1 MNTDYEK
8 ILTEKI
14 SMGEE
19 GAFRTLFNIYYPKV
33 LAFITCIVK
42 EQSDAED
49 IAQDIFVK
57 IWERRE
63 MLPDHVTS
71 LTGYIYRMSRN
82 AALNKLRRSANLQ
95 YVSELDQHASDY
107 SESASGTEIENEY
120 YAREKALFI
129 RLVVNRMPKQRRLI
143 FEMSRYHGLD
153 NQSIA
158 DILHISKKTVENHLS
173 LALKELREA
182 LAILAMFFFMQ

>member
-82 AALNKLRRSANLQ
+82 AALNKLRRSANMQ

-182 LAILAMFFFMQ
+182 LAIFAMFFFMQ

>member
-173 LALKELREA
+173 LALKELR
-182 LAILAMFFFMQ
+182 AMFFFMQ

>member
-19 GAFRTLFNIYYPKV
+19 GAFRALFNIYYPKV
-33 LAFITCIVK
+33 LTFITCIVK

-95 YVSELDQHASDY
+95 YVSELDQHVSDY

-182 LAILAMFFFMQ
+182 LAIFAMFFFMQ

>member
-19 GAFRTLFNIYYPKV
+19 GAFRALFNISYPKV

>member
-19 GAFRTLFNIYYPKV
+19 GAFRALFNIYYPKV

-42 EQSDAED
+42 EQSGAED

-158 DILHISKKTVENHLS
+158 DTLHISKKTVENHLS

-182 LAILAMFFFMQ
+182 LAIFAMFFFMQ

>member
-19 GAFRTLFNIYYPKV
+19 GAFRALFNIYYPKV

-182 LAILAMFFFMQ
+182 LATFAMFFFMQ

>member
-120 YAREKALFI
+120 YAQEKALFI

-182 LAILAMFFFMQ
+182 LAIFAMFFFMQ

>member
-19 GAFRTLFNIYYPKV
+19 GAFRALFNIYYPKV
-33 LAFITCIVK
+33 LTFITCIVK

>member
-14 SMGEE
+14 SVGEE
-19 GAFRTLFNIYYPKV
+19 SAFRALFNIYYPKV
-33 LAFITCIVK
+33 LAFIACMVK
-42 EQSDAED
+42 EQSEAED

-63 MLPDHVTS
+63 MLPGHVTS

-82 AALNKLRRSANLQ
+82 AALNSLRRSANLQ
-95 YVSELDQHASDY
+95 YVPEVEQHAGSP
-107 SESASGTEIENEY
+107 SGAEIEEEY
-120 YAREKALFI
+120 YAKEKELFI
-129 RLVVNRMPKQRRLI
+129 RLVVSRMPKQRRLI

-182 LAILAMFFFMQ
+182 LAIFAVLFFMQ

>member
-19 GAFRTLFNIYYPKV
+19 GAFRALFNIYYPKV

-107 SESASGTEIENEY
+107 SESASGTDIENEY

-182 LAILAMFFFMQ
+182 LAIFAMFFFMQ

>member
-19 GAFRTLFNIYYPKV
+19 GAFRALFNIYYPKV
-33 LAFITCIVK
+33 LTFITCIVK

-182 LAILAMFFFMQ
+182 LATFAMFFFMQ

>member
-19 GAFRTLFNIYYPKV
+19 GAFRALFNIYYPKV
-33 LAFITCIVK
+33 LTFITCIVK

-182 LAILAMFFFMQ
+182 LAIFAMFFFMQ

>member
-19 GAFRTLFNIYYPKV
+19 GAFRALFNIYYPKV

-182 LAILAMFFFMQ
+182 LAIFAMFFFMQ

>member
-19 GAFRTLFNIYYPKV
+19 GAFRALFNIYYPKV

-173 LALKELREA
+173 LALKELRKA
-182 LAILAMFFFMQ
+182 LAIFAMFFFMQ

>member
-19 GAFRTLFNIYYPKV
+19 GAFRALFNIYYPKV

-82 AALNKLRRSANLQ
+82 AALNKLRRSANMQ

-182 LAILAMFFFMQ
+182 LAIFAMFFFMQ

>member
-19 GAFRTLFNIYYPKV
+19 GAFRALFNIYYPKV

-42 EQSDAED
+42 EQSGAED

-182 LAILAMFFFMQ
+182 LAIFAMFFFMQ

>member
-19 GAFRTLFNIYYPKV
+19 GAFRALFNIYYPKV

>member
-182 LAILAMFFFMQ
+182 LAIFAMFFFMQ